1 VQKAATA
8 AGVNIA
14 PWLRH
19 MVPRIS
25 IADFPARW
33 HEERSEAHSHDS
45 GIYDERFMLRLDNA
59 SRTKLQQLVE
69 HFHVSKAEIIR
80 QLIAQA
86 TPDDFPKRWQIRA
99 NERHI
104 QQARQILPW

>member
-1 VQKAATA
+1 MMH
-8 AGVNIA
+8 
-14 PWLRH
+14 L
-19 MVPRIS
+19 
-25 IADFPARW
+25 
-33 HEERSEAHSHDS
+33 
-45 GIYDERFMLRLDNA
+45 DEP
-59 SRTKLQQLVE
+59 SRTKLEALVD
-69 HFHVSKAEIIR
+69 HFNIPKADIIR